1 MIKEGYIV
9 EIGDRLWR
17 YPLGN
22 RIGNWQPIRREIIV
36 ELVGIG
42 QESFIDDS
50 ASRSLGFDR
59 VD

>member
-1 MIKEGYIV
+1 MGSIV
-9 EIGDRLWR
+9 EIGD
-17 YPLGN
+17 

>member
-22 RIGNWQPIRREIIV
+22 RVGNWQSTREIIV
-36 ELVGIG
+36 ELVSIG
-42 QESFIDDS
+42 QESFVDDGTG
-50 ASRSLGFDR
+50 RSLRFDR
-59 VD
+59 VE